1 MEKPKIDILTADA
14 FQKIVGVLQ
23 FNQSDTGVK
32 SAQLFEEL
40 ERQGTLSSHYKDL
53 YARLGR
59 YKLKVERQ
67 VKYVRGKVELEYRRG
82 KKSVD
87 GIAKMTDAMVKACVE
102 VDQEVCE
109 SEDLL
114 IEATW
119 WYNQA
124 ANYSLAMDQ
133 RMDIMRML
141 QKEKDR

>member
-1 MEKPKIDILTADA
+1 MEKPKVDILTAEN
-14 FQKIVGVLQ
+14 FQKIVEALQ
-23 FNQSDTGVK
+23 FKQSDTAVK
-32 SAQLFEEL
+32 AAELFAEL
-40 ERQGTLSSHYKDL
+40 ERQGMLAAHYKDL

-67 VKYVRGKVELEYRRG
+67 VKFLRGKVELEYRKGG
-82 KKSVD
+82 KTVA
-87 GIAKMTDAMVKACVE
+87 GISKMTDATVKACVE
-102 VDQEVCE
+102 IDEEVCE

-114 IEATW
+114 IEVTW

-141 QKEKDR
+141 QKEKER